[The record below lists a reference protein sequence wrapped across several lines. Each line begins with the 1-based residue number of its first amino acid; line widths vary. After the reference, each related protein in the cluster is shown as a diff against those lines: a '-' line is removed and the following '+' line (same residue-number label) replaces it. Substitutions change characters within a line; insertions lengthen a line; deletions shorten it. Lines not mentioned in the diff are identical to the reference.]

1 MNLAHTAR
9 WGLASGVL
17 HDQNDEKTGSGDPER
32 ARTHRATRR
41 GTARL
46 ERTPSHKREEGGES
60 EDERDR
66 YGIAIRLWPAVATD
80 TSRHRRLIP
89 SQRLRRLSLLPDEQM
104 LRMSRTTMHQCHG
117 AAKITD
123 DQTLT
128 YAVAIGR
135 RDREMKMRMEMLLHA
150 SWRRSRL
157 WPTFPRFD

>member
-1 MNLAHTAR
+1 MRIRHVGVWPLAYYTIRTTRKRVLGIPNAR
-9 WGLASGVL
+9 GPIAQLGGRRRDSR
-17 HDQNDEKTGSGDPER
+17 E
-32 ARTHRATRR
+32 HRYK
-41 GTARL
+41 
-46 ERTPSHKREEGGES
+46 SEEGGES
-60 EDERDR
+60 EDERER

-89 SQRLRRLSLLPDEQM
+89 SQRLRRLALLPDEQM

-117 AAKITD
+117 AAKVTD

-135 RDREMKMRMEMLLHA
+135 RDREMQMRIEMLLHA